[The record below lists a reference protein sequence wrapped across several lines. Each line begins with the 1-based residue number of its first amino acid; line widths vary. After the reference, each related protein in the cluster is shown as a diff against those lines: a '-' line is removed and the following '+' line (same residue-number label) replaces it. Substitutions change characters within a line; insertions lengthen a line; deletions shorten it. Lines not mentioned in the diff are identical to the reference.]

1 MSLEEAEAADPGFT
15 LGWVLH
21 HAVCPIALLTG
32 DLAIADRGVAT
43 MKDVA
48 TRLDAALWRSSGVTG
63 KARRSSSV
71 PSSYEDPPSANST
84 RYMRSNWLAYLQCRV
99 PWRFGAR
106 TSRACAARC
115 GARHHRESP
124 GDRRPARL
132 TGLWNSSS
140 PMPMLMMLLEFS
152 ATLSPIHAPINS
164 FAAEG
169 RRVLGDRSILNAS
182 PVPLPST
189 GVTACWGR

>member
-1 MSLEEAEAADPGFT
+1 MSQR
-15 LGWVLH
+15 
-21 HAVCPIALLTG
+21 
-32 DLAIADRGVAT
+32 DL
-43 MKDVA
+43 
-48 TRLDAALWRSSGVTG
+48 TRLFGDPRELLGRQG
-63 KARRSSSV
+63 ARRAYRV
-71 PSSYEDPPSANST
+71 RTRIRPAANST

-182 PVPLPST
+182 PVPLQST